1 MMYDDI
7 KQDIYLHFVKYDNL
21 KRYNHSI
28 KVMEKALEIVEQ
40 NNFYVDLEQI
50 KLSAMLHDVGKVIP
64 ECEQL
69 KIIKERKNEFG
80 LSDSEYEELLK
91 CPNVWHSFVGGIL
104 AKDKFGINDKAVI
117 DAINY
122 HTSGKPN
129 MSLLCK
135 IIYVSDVIE
144 DSRTYKTADIYRE
157 YVRCDFD
164 NGLYEILKEINRML
178 EEKDEMVF
186 SLTKNA
192 CLYYKEKKWKE
203 N

>member
-7 KQDIYLHFVKYDNL
+7 KQDIYFHFVKYDNL

-40 NNFYVDLEQI
+40 NNFCVDLEQI

-91 CPNVWHSFVGGIL
+91 CPNVWHQCS
-104 AKDKFGINDKAVI
+104 
-117 DAINY
+117 
-122 HTSGKPN
+122 
-129 MSLLCK
+129 
-135 IIYVSDVIE
+135 
-144 DSRTYKTADIYRE
+144 
-157 YVRCDFD
+157 
-164 NGLYEILKEINRML
+164 
-178 EEKDEMVF
+178 
-186 SLTKNA
+186 
-192 CLYYKEKKWKE
+192 
-203 N
+203 